1 YLVTTLTKATKDPS
15 LTWIDMLGMSA
26 VAGIGF
32 TVSLLVSELSFSM
45 GDPMYDWAKVGVL
58 TASLLA
64 AILSA
69 IILIPRNR
77 IHKHAAE
84 QRTGAQ
90 TDEAA
95 GDRARSGV
103 EGPGS
108 ATIRSRTPRERGPR
122 PRGARRADAG
132 PPGHPRHQR
141 LGASKPSG
149 LISTSGTGDSIATR
163 CEVDRS
169 EEHTSELQS
178 RFDLVCRLLLEKKK
192 KKHRSISTYDI
203 ST

>member
-1 YLVTTLTKATKDPS
+1 MPVFAFFSAGVAVGGLSGLLDAWQSTVALGVIVGLVGGKIIGIVGTTYLVTTLTKATKDPS

-58 TASLLA
+58 TASVLA
-64 AILSA
+64 AILGA

-84 QRTGAQ
+84 QRAGSQ

-95 GDRARSGV
+95 
-103 EGPGS
+103 
-108 ATIRSRTPRERGPR
+108 
-122 PRGARRADAG
+122 
-132 PPGHPRHQR
+132 
-141 LGASKPSG
+141 
-149 LISTSGTGDSIATR
+149 
-163 CEVDRS
+163 
-169 EEHTSELQS
+169 
-178 RFDLVCRLLLEKKK
+178 
-192 KKHRSISTYDI
+192 
-203 ST
+203 